1 MLLVNEDS
9 DGSHCAYIETREGW
23 VVPGTDSDSESL
35 LLAFLHE
42 GGSWMV
48 EVTSKRKMEGFNLKL
63 APSPS
68 FSHFDAMEGWGLCW
82 KGLEMVSKVTG
93 M

>member
-9 DGSHCAYIETREGW
+9 DGSHCTYIETREGW

-48 EVTSKRKMEGFNLKL
+48 EVVSKHEMEGFQ
-63 APSPS
+63 ATV
-68 FSHFDAMEGWGLCW
+68 SHFDVMEGWGCW
-82 KGLEMVSKVTG
+82 KGLETVSKVTG

>member
-1 MLLVNEDS
+1 
-9 DGSHCAYIETREGW
+9 

-35 LLAFLHE
+35 LLTFLHE

-48 EVTSKRKMEGFNLKL
+48 EVVSKCEMEGFQ
-63 APSPS
+63 AAV
-68 FSHFDAMEGWGLCW
+68 SHFDAMEGWGCW
-82 KGLEMVSKVTG
+82 EGLETVSKVAG